1 MVHAQSPTQ
10 ILALDEISWR
20 IWAYIPHLSTG
31 EKKTMETK
39 AEKAENYF
47 LSKRQIKERIYVW

>member
-1 MVHAQSPTQ
+1 MKSHEEYGLTY
-10 ILALDEISWR
+10 LT
-20 IWAYIPHLSTG
+20 WAPG
-31 EKKTMETK
+31 KKKTMETK